1 MIRGK
6 SMVSSA
12 LKPNVQGL
20 QEDVVDLLEQICS
33 LMGHAS
39 DVLSNDNDNKYL
51 QFQHQVQSEADKVK
65 NLELRMAI
73 VAPMKAGKSTI
84 VNAIAGQEIL
94 PSRNSAMT
102 TLPTEIIFDA
112 EVTEPVLYLSPE
124 ILSVFQETLLALRSK
139 IEKMGFEQAEEKLA
153 QYPHLVKM
161 PKQIYKSVGQTI
173 PAKSEGREK
182 IIHTLTSLNDVVRL
196 CSILDPQSD
205 PIQSLTDVPRIKT
218 PFWRLQKTE
227 QQSELGNLVI
237 VDTPGPNKAGENL
250 RLQAVVADQ
259 LRKSS
264 IVLIVL
270 DFTQLKNEA
279 AEKVKTDVEK
289 VIKLRGKENLY
300 VLINKVDQRRDTD
313 MSPEQ
318 VKQFV
323 AAEFGIVHAD
333 NKNRVFEVSARRAFT
348 SANFLQ
354 ELQHYQISVYQKLKR
369 RVLWL
374 KKYLV
379 SIGKKNLMI

>member
-1 MIRGK
+1 
-6 SMVSSA
+6 MVSSA
-12 LKPNVQGL
+12 LKPNVQSL
-20 QEDVVDLLEQICS
+20 QEDVVDLLEQISS
-33 LMGHAS
+33 LMGYAG
-39 DVLSNDNDNKYL
+39 DVLSNDNDNKYV
-51 QFQHQVQSEADKVK
+51 QFQHQVQSEANKVK

-112 EVTEPVLYLSPE
+112 EATEPVLYLSPE

-237 VDTPGPNKAGENL
+237 VDTPGPNEAGENL

-279 AEKVKTDVEK
+279 AEKVKTDVQK
-289 VIKLRGKENLY
+289 VIELRGKENLY
-300 VLINKVDQRRDTD
+300 VLINKVDQRRDSD
-313 MSPEQ
+313 MSPKQ
-318 VKQFV
+318 VQQFV
-323 AAEFGIVHAD
+323 AAEFGVGD
-333 NKNRVFEVSARRAFT
+333 VDDKNRVFEISARAPV
-348 SANFLQ
+348 Q
-354 ELQHYQISVYQKLKR
+354 
-369 RVLWL
+369 
-374 KKYLV
+374 
-379 SIGKKNLMI
+379 